1 MNLLTHKTKLTI
13 VFFLFAIFIIF
24 MLTLIVLSKPQK
36 CNLPR
41 DLQHEIVTLNEKSYL
56 MISSAEEEIV
66 KNPTFPIECVDY
78 KFIAPNQ
85 VAIVKYQIFNF
96 FCLVKDEPI
105 MSTFPILIP
114 VDFFKHSGGKTTIL
128 YWSSGKYH
136 LLGEINFS
144 SK

>member
-1 MNLLTHKTKLTI
+1 MNLLKHKTKLTI
-13 VFFLFAIFIIF
+13 VFFLFAILI
-24 MLTLIVLSKPQK
+24 MLTLIVISKPQK
-36 CNLPR
+36 CNLPL
-41 DLQHEIVTLNEKSYL
+41 DLQHKIVTLNDKSYL
-56 MISSAEEEIV
+56 MISSTEEEIL

-85 VAIVKYQIFNF
+85 VSIVKYQIFNF

>member
-1 MNLLTHKTKLTI
+1 MNLLKHKTKLTI
-13 VFFLFAIFIIF
+13 VFFLFAILI
-24 MLTLIVLSKPQK
+24 MLTLIVISKPQK
-36 CNLPR
+36 CNLPL
-41 DLQHEIVTLNEKSYL
+41 DLQHKIVTLNDKSYL
-56 MISSAEEEIV
+56 MISSTEEEIL

-114 VDFFKHSGGKTTIL
+114 VDFFRHSGGETTIL